1 MSLDL
6 SAASLRS
13 LLALAEKKEALL
25 IEISKIDSEIS
36 NALET
41 GSGAK
46 SEIAEKPAKKAGR
59 RKKVGGAT
67 SKAAKTGKRG
77 RVKELILAGLKEAGE
92 AGIAVKDLAVKLGLK
107 PQNLHVWFHT
117 TGKKSD
123 LTERVSNGIY
133 RLKQSVGAAS
143 PQEVP
148 QAPEPKVTGKVRRK
162 AKSLK
167 KKS

>member
-1 MSLDL
+1 MSLNL

-25 IEISKIDSEIS
+25 IEIGKIDSEVS
-36 NALET
+36 NAIQSS
-41 GSGAK
+41 GGAK
-46 SEIAEKPAKKAGR
+46 IEETSKTAKKAGR
-59 RKKVGGAT
+59 PKKAGSVT
-67 SKAAKTGKRG
+67 PKTAKTGKRG
-77 RVKELILAGLKEAGE
+77 RVKELILGGLKEAGE

-143 PQEVP
+143 PQEIP
-148 QAPEPKVTGKVRRK
+148 QAPKPKVTGKVRRQAKSQK
-162 AKSLK
+162 AKL
-167 KKS
+167 